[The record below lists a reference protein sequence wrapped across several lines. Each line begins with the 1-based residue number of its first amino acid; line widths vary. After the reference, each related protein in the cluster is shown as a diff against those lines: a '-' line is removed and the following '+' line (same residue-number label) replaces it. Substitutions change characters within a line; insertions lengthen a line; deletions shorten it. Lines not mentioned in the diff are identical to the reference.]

1 MCIRDSLG
9 TVQVTLVS
17 SIIGASYT
25 MVMGGFISIFVV
37 AGIWYFMP
45 NIGKYRYDPENPLE
59 K

>member
-1 MCIRDSLG
+1 
-9 TVQVTLVS
+9 
-17 SIIGASYT
+17 